1 MAAHTLQL
9 VRTKLISIPLTYIFQ
24 NVFFIWLPFQY
35 VKPGRP
41 TSIILRNIPY
51 WFHYAPRVLIEY
63 LDHESWRFFRDGLL
77 LTFPTYRLS
86 ASFLSL
92 PTGWSLIRASRYW
105 SNFLSCY
112 AISRKEKVLEFNIDD
127 VMLGNQVQRRH
138 TQRNIHDHL
147 FVNVYIFTAVRQ
159 GGLGVNFGTLIGPFL
174 LSKWVFWHT
183 TAPRKMQYS
192 VKNAIKKS
200 LLRNFLIELYLP
212 SIRRLLRRS
221 LSHAFLTPQFI
232 YMIFVYSQSYT

>member
-1 MAAHTLQL
+1 MPLFLAVMAAHTLQL
-9 VRTKLISIPLTYIFQ
+9 VRTKLISIPLMYIFQ

-92 PTGWSLIRASRYW
+92 PTGWALINFPTYRVVAY
-105 SNFLSCY
+105 SNQTWIDRISCPVMPL
-112 AISRKEKVLEFNIDD
+112 AGRKKYSNS
-127 VMLGNQVQRRH
+127 
-138 TQRNIHDHL
+138 
-147 FVNVYIFTAVRQ
+147 
-159 GGLGVNFGTLIGPFL
+159 TL
-174 LSKWVFWHT
+174 T
-183 TAPRKMQYS
+183 T
-192 VKNAIKKS
+192 
-200 LLRNFLIELYLP
+200 
-212 SIRRLLRRS
+212 
-221 LSHAFLTPQFI
+221 
-232 YMIFVYSQSYT
+232 

>member
-1 MAAHTLQL
+1 MLLFFPYLQA
-9 VRTKLISIPLTYIFQ
+9 
-24 NVFFIWLPFQY
+24 
-35 VKPGRP
+35 GR
-41 TSIILRNIPY
+41 
-51 WFHYAPRVLIEY
+51 
-63 LDHESWRFFRDGLL
+63 L
-77 LTFPTYRLS
+77 LTF
-86 ASFLSL
+86 L
-92 PTGWSLIRASRYW
+92 PTGWSLIRASVNW

-159 GGLGVNFGTLIGPFL
+159 GGLGVNFGALIGPFL

-183 TAPRKMQYS
+183 TAPRKIQYS

-200 LLRNFLIELYLP
+200 LLRNFLTELYLL

-221 LSHAFLTPQFI
+221 LSYAFLTPQFI